1 MHIIDNGKGI
11 KPQQID
17 NLFEMFGKLRRSA
30 EKNSEGIGM
39 GLMISKKLVEIN
51 QGTIRVHSDGDR
63 KGSVFSF
70 TMKMRIPQELQIEKI
85 VEEPKDVFSNQEKID
100 TVQSL

>member
-1 MHIIDNGKGI
+1 M
-11 KPQQID
+11 
-17 NLFEMFGKLRRSA
+17 
-30 EKNSEGIGM
+30 
-39 GLMISKKLVEIN
+39 
-51 QGTIRVHSDGDR
+51 HSDGDR

-85 VEEPKDVFSNQEKID
+85 VEEPKDVFSNQHKID